1 MTAPTPEFR
10 PPPTPFAGW
19 VKNKRGILVPAESA
33 PHIIASA
40 PPGTGKTRFWLA
52 PSASM
57 WPSGALV
64 SSSRDDLMLLV
75 CRRRPG
81 PSQLLDLR
89 PIESPPYPGDI
100 KRVRFDPTACI
111 TTFQQAQRC
120 ARAMLRLSGAGTP
133 GGIRVE
139 ANGMWDD
146 LALAPLTCILWAAS
160 TDSTFRMSW
169 ALRAAE
175 NPWAPEP
182 DPKTGVRDW
191 TSVDTD
197 EPGWAAAA
205 SDRYCRHVRGALEFQ
220 ARARG
225 VLAQEPRQRD
235 SVKMTISHALTGWLV
250 SGLDSA
256 PTDDFELSFLDH
268 PQNTLYVLCPM
279 FGDAAPVASLLME
292 MLIDRRR
299 ELVHQRDTLCHLG
312 LFLDE
317 LTNTPLANLDG
328 NIAENRGLGV
338 SICGAMQDSTQL
350 EVVYGTQR
358 AHAIMNVVPASLMM
372 YGAHEERWLRSATYW
387 IGKTTSSTHTYS
399 NNSDERTTSREWRD
413 MFDPSEL
420 NPISTNHA
428 RLLRRGTA
436 GENVYL
442 PDFAESMAHFDEALR
457 ILRAEQARQLNG
469 KSRSSTGLA

>member
-1 MTAPTPEFR
+1 MTTPTPEFR

-19 VKNKRGILVPAESA
+19 VKNKRGVMVPAESA

-40 PPGTGKTRFWLA
+40 PPGTGKTRKWLA

-57 WPSGALV
+57 WPSGALI

-89 PIESPPYPGDI
+89 PIDSPPYPGDI

-111 TTFQQAQRC
+111 TNFQQAQRC

-146 LALAPLTCILWAAS
+146 LALAPLTCILFAAS

-169 ALRAAE
+169 ALRAAQ

-205 SDRYCRHVRGALEFQ
+205 SDRYCRNRGTREFQ
-220 ARARG
+220 AAVRG
-225 VLAQEPRQRD
+225 VLCQEPRQRD
-235 SVKMTISHALTGWLV
+235 SVKMTICHALTGWLV
-250 SGLDSA
+250 SGLDPT
-256 PTDDFELSFLDH
+256 PTDDFDLSFLDK
-268 PQNTLYVLCPM
+268 PENTLYVLCPM

-420 NPISTNHA
+420 NPVDDNYA

-442 PDFAESMAHFDEALR
+442 PDFAESMAHFDEAVR

-469 KSRSSTGLA
+469 KARR

>member
-1 MTAPTPEFR
+1 MTTATPEFK

-19 VKNKRGILVPAESA
+19 VKSARGILVPAASG

-40 PPGTGKTRFWLA
+40 PPGTGKTRRWLA
-52 PSASM
+52 VSAAM
-57 WPSGALV
+57 WQSSALV

-75 CRRRPG
+75 SRRRPG
-81 PSQLLDLR
+81 PAQLLDLR
-89 PIESPPYPGDI
+89 PIQSPPYPGDI
-100 KRVRFDPTACI
+100 KHVKFDPTACI

-160 TDSTFRMSW
+160 SDSTFRMSW
-169 ALRAAE
+169 ALQAAE
-175 NPWAPEP
+175 NPDAPDP
-182 DPKTGVRDW
+182 DPKTGIRDW
-191 TSVDTD
+191 SSVNPAK
-197 EPGWAAAA
+197 PGWAAAA
-205 SDRYCRHVRGALEFQ
+205 SDMYCNVRGAREFQ
-220 ARARG
+220 ARVRG

-250 SGLDSA
+250 SGLDGT
-256 PTDDFELSFLDH
+256 PTEDFDLSFLDKPDH
-268 PQNTLYVLCPM
+268 TLYVLCPM

-299 ELVHQRDTLCHLG
+299 ELVHQHDTLSHLA

-399 NNSDERTTSREWRD
+399 NNSDERTTGREWRD

-420 NPISTNHA
+420 NPVDENHA
-428 RLLRRGTA
+428 RLLIRGTA
-436 GENVYL
+436 GQNVYL
-442 PDFAESMAHFDEALR
+442 PDFVESMAHFDEAVR
-457 ILRAEQARQLNG
+457 IARAEQMRRQHL
-469 KSRSSTGLA
+469 SRRTG

>member
-1 MTAPTPEFR
+1 MTFPAEQFR

-19 VKNKRGILVPAESA
+19 VKNERGILVPARSG
-33 PHIIASA
+33 PHIIGSA
-40 PPGTGKTRFWLA
+40 PPGVGKTRSWLA

-57 WPSGALV
+57 WSSSALV

-75 CRRRPG
+75 SRRRPG

-89 PIESPPYPGDI
+89 PIDSPPYPGDI
-100 KRVRFDPTACI
+100 KAVRFDPTACI

-139 ANGMWDD
+139 ANGLWDD

-160 TDSTFRMSW
+160 TDSTLGMPW
-169 ALRAAE
+169 ALQAAE

-182 DPKTGVRDW
+182 NKSTGQRDW
-191 TSVDTD
+191 AKINPH

-205 SDRYCRHVRGALEFQ
+205 SDTYCRSRGASEFQ
-220 ARARG
+220 HRVRA

-235 SVKMTISHALTGWLV
+235 SVKMTVSHALTGWLV
-250 SGLDSA
+250 CGLDST
-256 PTDDFELSFLDH
+256 PTEAFDLSFLDH
-268 PQNTLYVLCPM
+268 PENTLYVLCPM

-299 ELVHQRDTLCHLG
+299 ELVHQRDSLCHLG

-350 EVVYGTQR
+350 EVVYGSQR

-387 IGKTTSSTHTYS
+387 MGKTTSSTHTFS
-399 NNSDERTTSREWRD
+399 NNHGERTTAREWRD

-420 NPISTNHA
+420 NPANDKHA
-428 RLLRRGTA
+428 RLLIRGTA
-436 GENVYL
+436 GQNVYL
-442 PDFAESMAHFDEALR
+442 PDFVESMAHFDAAAK
-457 ILRAEQARQLNG
+457 ILRAEKQRQLNG
-469 KSRSSTGLA
+469 QPRR

>member
-1 MTAPTPEFR
+1 MTVATDQFT

-19 VKNKRGILVPAESA
+19 VKNERGIMVPARSG

-40 PPGTGKTRFWLA
+40 PPGTGKTRKWLA

-57 WPSGALV
+57 WPSAALV

-75 CRRRPG
+75 SRRRPG

-89 PIESPPYPGDI
+89 PIQSPPYPGDI
-100 KRVRFDPTACI
+100 RRVRFDPTTAI

-160 TDSTFRMSW
+160 TDSSYGMSW

-182 DPKTGVRDW
+182 DPATGRRDW
-191 TSVDTD
+191 SRINNH

-205 SDRYCRHVRGALEFQ
+205 SDIYCRSRGAREFQ
-220 ARARG
+220 QRVRA

-235 SVKMTISHALTGWLV
+235 SVKMTLSHALTGWLV
-250 SGLDSA
+250 SGLDA
-256 PTDDFELSFLDH
+256 TATEDFDLSFLDD

-350 EVVYGTQR
+350 EVVYGAQR

-387 IGKTTSSTHTYS
+387 MGKTTSSTHTYS
-399 NNSDERTTSREWRD
+399 NNHDDRTTGREWRD

-420 NPISTNHA
+420 NPANDNHA
-428 RLLRRGTA
+428 RLLIRGTA
-436 GENVYL
+436 GQNVFL
-442 PDFAESMAHFDEALR
+442 PDFVESMAHFDHAAK
-457 ILRAEQARQLNG
+457 ILHAERCRQRAGQAR
-469 KSRSSTGLA
+469 R